1 MWRAVV
7 LALTSLSAF
16 VLLASAPVA
25 GAQAANPLP
34 YALKTRIPIPTWAGF
49 NSSEISVDIS
59 WIDPSTGLYVI
70 GDRTGAAVE
79 TFDANRHTFIMAA
92 GQGAFVGPGPTGSA
106 GPNGVTIV
114 SANEVVGG
122 DGDSTL
128 KLVNLDTGDIQSV
141 STGGTHRVD
150 EMAYDPA
157 SDTLVVANDRE
168 GDTNNF
174 LTVFKAHPLAIVG
187 KIPCP
192 QCVGGIEQPLNVNGT
207 FYVALPGT
215 TANPTGEVDRVNT
228 TTLKLD
234 QVIKVGDCAPT
245 GLAQGISGL
254 LVAGGLGCVIDP
266 RTGSGTPIPGA
277 GGDEI
282 ATLPGQGIYAFVI
295 AADHALNLV
304 DASTN
309 QVYQSL
315 PVALGHN
322 LAANQANGEI
332 WVPDYQSKSVLVFAP
347 VTALGG
353 GTK

>member
-1 MWRAVV
+1 
-7 LALTSLSAF
+7 
-16 VLLASAPVA
+16 
-25 GAQAANPLP
+25 
-34 YALKTRIPIPTWAGF
+34 
-49 NSSEISVDIS
+49 
-59 WIDPSTGLYVI
+59 
-70 GDRTGAAVE
+70 AVE
-79 TFDANRHTFIMAA
+79 TFDTNRHTFIMAA

-322 LAANQANGEI
+322 LAANQAHGAL
-332 WVPDYQSKSVLVFAP
+332 WVPDYQSNSVLVFAP
-347 VTALGG
+347 V
-353 GTK
+353 